1 MRDETSKK
9 WKKSMQAM
17 PGSCGRK
24 DWLNVH
30 AGGRYTIKQ
39 QIPASTF
46 NSQQGSLLF
55 SLIGLQ
61 QDESPCCIE
70 TAPELFIS
78 SNESMQGEVN
88 MAKINTS
95 KTETPVLLCIYVRLH

>member
-1 MRDETSKK
+1 
-9 WKKSMQAM
+9 MQAM

-39 QIPASTF
+39 HIPASTF

-55 SLIGLQ
+55 SFIGLQ
-61 QDESPCCIE
+61 QDEDSCCME
-70 TAPELFIS
+70 TAHEPFIIP
-78 SNESMQGEVN
+78 NETMYGEAN

-95 KTETPVLLCIYVRLH
+95 KTENPVLLCIGIH